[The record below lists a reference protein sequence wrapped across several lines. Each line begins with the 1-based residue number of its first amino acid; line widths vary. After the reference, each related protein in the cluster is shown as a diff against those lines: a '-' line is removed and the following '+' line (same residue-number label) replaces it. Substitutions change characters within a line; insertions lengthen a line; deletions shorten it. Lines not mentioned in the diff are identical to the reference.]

1 MSSLIWLVLL
11 SCSTYVIST
20 KNASDNN
27 TSQGKSIF
35 ILAGQSNMAGRGGL
49 KSGSWDGYVPPE
61 CQPSPKILRL
71 NAENKWE
78 EARPPLHR
86 DIDYLKACGIGPGLA
101 FANSILNK
109 NLSIGEIGLVPCA
122 IGGTQIREWRRGGPL
137 YNQLV
142 SRAHAALQG
151 GGIIRAILW
160 YQGESDTRCQEDAKL
175 YKIRLATFFTDIRSD
190 LKLPELPVVQVA
202 LASAEGPYID
212 DIRKAQLG
220 IDLPNVKCVDA
231 KGMKIGYDG
240 LHLST
245 EGEIH
250 VGQMMADAFAQFVA

>member
-1 MSSLIWLVLL
+1 MPIKS
-11 SCSTYVIST
+11 
-20 KNASDNN
+20 KNPSA
-27 TSQGKSIF
+27 Q
-35 ILAGQSNMAGRGGL
+35 
-49 KSGSWDGYVPPE
+49 
-61 CQPSPKILRL
+61 CQ
-71 NAENKWE
+71 NKWE

-101 FANSILNK
+101 FANSILKK

-122 IGGTQIREWRRGGPL
+122 IGGTQISEWRRGGPL
-137 YNQLV
+137 YEQLL

-160 YQGESDTRCQEDAKL
+160 YQ
-175 YKIRLATFFTDIRSD
+175 
-190 LKLPELPVVQVA
+190 VQVA

-245 EGEIH
+245 EGEVH
-250 VGQMMADAFAQFVA
+250 VGQMMADAFAQFIA

>member
-11 SCSTYVIST
+11 SCSTLVIST
-20 KNASDNN
+20 KNASDSNV
-27 TSQGKSIF
+27 SQDKSIF

-49 KSGSWDGYVPPE
+49 MSGRWDGRVPPE
-61 CQPSPKILRL
+61 CQSSPKILRL
-71 NAENKWE
+71 NAKNKWE

-86 DIDYLKACGIGPGLA
+86 DIDYLKAWDRA
-101 FANSILNK
+101 RASIRQF
-109 NLSIGEIGLVPCA
+109 NLKELKHWGNWPCSL
-122 IGGTQIREWRRGGPL
+122 RHWRNTDKRVEAWRPTL
-137 YNQLV
+137 RTAL

-175 YKIRLATFFTDIRSD
+175 YKARLSKFFTDIRSD
-190 LKLPELPVVQVA
+190 LKMPELPVVQVA

-245 EGEIH
+245 EGEVH
-250 VGQMMADAFAQFVA
+250 VGQMMADAFAQFIA

>member
-1 MSSLIWLVLL
+1 MLL
-11 SCSTYVIST
+11 SCSTLVIST
-20 KNASDNN
+20 KNSSDSNA
-27 TSQGKSIF
+27 SQGKSIF

-49 KSGSWDGYVPPE
+49 VSGSWDGYVPPE
-61 CQPSPKILRL
+61 CQSSPKILRL

-78 EARPPLHR
+78 EARPPLHH

-101 FANSILNK
+101 FANSILKK

-122 IGGTQIREWRRGGPL
+122 IGGTQISEWRRGGPL
-137 YNQLV
+137 YKQLL
-142 SRAHAALQG
+142 SRAHAALQD

-175 YKIRLATFFTDIRSD
+175 YKTRLAKFFTDIRSD

-250 VGQMMADAFAQFVA
+250 VGQMMADAFAQFIA

>member
-11 SCSTYVIST
+11 SCSTLVIST
-20 KNASDNN
+20 KNASDSNA
-27 TSQGKSIF
+27 SQGKSIF

-49 KSGSWDGYVPPE
+49 KSGMWDGYVPPE
-61 CQPSPKILRL
+61 CESSPKILRL
-71 NAENKWE
+71 NADNKWE

-101 FANSILNK
+101 FANSILKK

-122 IGGTQIREWRRGGPL
+122 IGGTQISEWRRGGPL
-137 YNQLV
+137 YKQLM
-142 SRAHAALQG
+142 SRARAALQG

-160 YQGESDTRCQEDAKL
+160 YQGESDTRSEEDAKL
-175 YKIRLATFFTDIRSD
+175 YKTRLAKFFTDIRFD

-202 LASAEGPYID
+202 LASGEGPYID

-245 EGEIH
+245 EGEVHI
-250 VGQMMADAFAQFVA
+250 GQMMADAFAQFIA